1 MEENSVNKL
10 LEIQT
15 LIINIVK
22 DNQIQITDLKS
33 YLDKDN
39 PKFYK
44 DIILINKSE
53 VLEEIYTKSEYR
65 MKYYFNL
72 NRVENFLSLADS
84 LGKVI
89 DLNNSIKTVLMYFYE

>member
-44 DIILINKSE
+44 DIILP
-53 VLEEIYTKSEYR
+53 
-65 MKYYFNL
+65 
-72 NRVENFLSLADS
+72 
-84 LGKVI
+84 
-89 DLNNSIKTVLMYFYE
+89 LMIRKKFFKRSNWK